1 MDKLRRSVCRLYRE
15 LPDNFI
21 VYPGHG
27 PLTTIGEEKINNV
40 VIPMEACPEGSGN
53 NSYKIAGG

>member
-1 MDKLRRSVCRLYRE
+1 MDRLRRSVCGLYRE

-27 PLTTIGEEKINNV
+27 PSTTIGEEKINNV
-40 VIPMEACPEGSGN
+40 VIPMEACLDGSGS
-53 NSYKIAGG
+53 NSYG